1 MVVIVRAISVHAGE
15 EPQEVVF
22 GAEEEAIELMDRFL
36 LPVYGIAILS
46 SPYAEQREE
55 NLTLDLGL
63 RKIYGTAELVGYDED
78 EGEFRIRDI
87 PEDKKESAIRLIRKW
102 RA

>member
-1 MVVIVRAISVHAGE
+1 MVSVQAISVHAGE
-15 EPQEVVF
+15 EPQEVLL

-36 LPVYGIAILS
+36 LPGYGIAILS
-46 SPYAEQREE
+46 SPGAEQKEE

-63 RKIYGTAELVGYDED
+63 KKIYGIAELVGYDED
-78 EGEFRIRDI
+78 EGKFRIRDI
-87 PEDKKESAIRLIRKW
+87 PEEKKESAIRLIRKW